1 MISRSSSLE
10 EIKRFVKEVISE
22 FYDNEEYLFHRNH
35 EKGLCERCLAFRFA
49 HLLQNKLGNSNFV
62 DCDYDSAFEGYRD
75 ENGYIRG
82 AEKEGKPIR
91 MPDGR
96 VVNRLVDIIVHKR
109 DYNTVNDFICFE
121 IKKWRN
127 TNKKEIDK
135 DKNNLKELTSS
146 YGYLL
151 GFHLS
156 LGHSKNMT
164 KWSIFHNGNSIVS
177 DKLVF
182 QNARQNQIQAD

>member
-1 MISRSSSLE
+1 MVSRSSPLE
-10 EIKRFVKEVISE
+10 EIKGFVKEVISE
-22 FYDNEEYLFHRNH
+22 FYDNEEHLFHRNH

-49 HLLQNKLGNSNFV
+49 HLLQNKLGNSYFV
-62 DCDYDSAFEGYRD
+62 DCDYNSSFEGYRD
-75 ENGYIRG
+75 EHGNIRG
-82 AEKEGKPIR
+82 AEREGKPVR

-96 VVNRLVDIIVHKR
+96 VVNRFVDIIVHKR

-121 IKKWRN
+121 IKKWEN

-156 LGHSKNMT
+156 LGHSKNKT

-182 QNARQNQIQAD
+182 QNAGQNKI